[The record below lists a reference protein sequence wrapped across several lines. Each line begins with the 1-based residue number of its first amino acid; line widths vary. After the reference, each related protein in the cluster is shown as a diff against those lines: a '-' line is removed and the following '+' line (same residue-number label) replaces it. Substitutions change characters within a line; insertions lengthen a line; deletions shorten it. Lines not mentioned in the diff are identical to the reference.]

1 MEIEEW
7 LKEGGHVIFVPVLP
21 AAKMGMIDLD
31 NLKRA
36 IPNHDYIASQDNFCF
51 QYGVALNFLKKN
63 DKTFEMSEELKI
75 RLSDIIDQINQMTV
89 ENDFSTPL
97 GIVSKSFLILHDI
110 LVEYYLGYVKNVVD
124 RLIPSCSSFYSD
136 FLEQF
141 KND

>member
-7 LKEGGHVIFVPVLP
+7 IKDGGHVIFVPVLR

-36 IPNHDYIASQDNFCF
+36 IPNHDYIVSQDSFCY
-51 QYGVALNFLKKN
+51 QYGIALDLLKKN

-75 RLSDIIDQINQMTV
+75 RLSDIIDQLNKMTV

-97 GIVSKSFLILHDI
+97 GIVSKKFLILHDI
-110 LVEYYLGYVKNVVD
+110 LIEYYLGYVKNVVD